1 MTKEFY
7 DAGAE
12 AKKKVNQRYNKYL
25 EAARAASDGG
35 KLKLVSETVCQP
47 FQGHTFELDKGQVIR
62 YEVIDGPQILD
73 TLYHVR
79 SRPTQEWADPYHTTV
94 LGAITPMEGMHY
106 YSNTPFTRP
115 LLSFIKDTVDIER
128 IRERHGP
135 TGAHSFI
142 YNSGRC
148 TSGIYEI
155 AYGVPNH
162 NCCDMNL
169 KDVLVKVLGEE
180 DAKLF
185 HSPASIMH
193 FQIVNFDKIP
203 LNVTYLPS
211 DDLIKKGDYVEL
223 LAHDDLYV
231 FISPCPLG
239 DQNDTSTLE
248 GCVNWPFKLA
258 IYEGA
263 DGPLETAPDPHHKST
278 DPFEFNKAGRPGMGV
293 GKIGKKD

>member
-278 DPFEFNKAGRPGMGV
+278 DPFEFNKAGRPGMVV
-293 GKIGKKD
+293 GKVGKK